1 VSDYVRVAY
10 AGFTHCVV
18 KLSSTALSIRGI
30 QEEDGPD
37 PQIMRL
43 DNMLLAEGVAGPE
56 RGGASAAAAVV
67 AAAAGGTPAEG
78 NGEHSEY
85 KEKLAQIRR
94 MYHAELEKYQQVGS
108 FLFVT

>member
-1 VSDYVRVAY
+1 MC
-10 AGFTHCVV
+10 FWLFLCP
-18 KLSSTALSIRGI
+18 STALSIRGN
-30 QEEDGPD
+30 QEDDSPD

-67 AAAAGGTPAEG
+67 AAAAGGSPIEG
-78 NGEHSEY
+78 GVEHGEY

-94 MYHAELEKYQQVGS
+94 MYHAELEKYQQVGY
-108 FLFVT
+108 FNRFYYRKINCLC